1 MSLPFGRY
9 QLLRKI
15 ASGGMG
21 QVFLARAEGAQGF
34 EKLLVIK
41 RVLPHLVEDEDFLDM
56 FLDEARIAASLN
68 HPNLVQIFE
77 LGEANDATYLAMEY
91 VPGEDLRRV
100 ERRARTEGKGLP
112 VGIALR
118 IVSDAAAGLHYAHQ
132 ARDGKGQ
139 PLQLVHR
146 DVSPQNILVGY
157 SGAVKLIDFGVAKA
171 AGRSQQTASGVLKGK
186 FPYLSPEQAAGKVID
201 HRSDQF
207 ALGIVLWEILT
218 GQRLFKDDSD
228 LATLR
233 RVQECHVPPPSSLEP
248 AVPKALDAIVLRA
261 LAKSPDDRF
270 QDCGAFRLALEELAI
285 SRALPASSAHLTA
298 FMGELYAQ
306 RIAAESSPE
315 KLDELSSNAAL
326 DDLPTP
332 SRPTQAGRDKTVASR
347 PGRGPTQAAPRP
359 DQKPRRTAL
368 VGVGVA
374 VLAIAGTVAWVAHA
388 RGGTPPPAPVA
399 TSTAPTGTATSTTA
413 QPQTPLSAP
422 LPVLAPPATLTLQ
435 TEPSGAEVEIDG
447 KPRGKTP
454 LTLQVEKDASLSATL
469 HLAGYEPLTTTLT
482 ADQAPTRTVTLERRP
497 PVHHSSPL
505 RIKTGR

>member
-1 MSLPFGRY
+1 
-9 QLLRKI
+9 
-15 ASGGMG
+15 MG

-41 RVLPHLVEDEDFLDM
+41 RVLPHLVEDEDFLEM
-56 FLDEARIAASLN
+56 FLDEARIAAGLN

-77 LGEANDATYLAMEY
+77 LDEANGATYLAMEY

-186 FPYLSPEQAAGKVID
+186 FPYLSPEQAAGKPID

-218 GQRLFKDDSD
+218 GQRLFKDESD

-233 RVQECHVPPPSSLEP
+233 RVQECHVPAPSSIDP
-248 AVPKALDAIVLRA
+248 AIPQALDAIVLRA
-261 LAKSPDDRF
+261 LSKSVDARF
-270 QDCGAFRLALEELAI
+270 KDCGAFRLALEELAMAQ
-285 SRALPASSAHLTA
+285 ALPASSAHLTA
-298 FMGELYAQ
+298 FMSELYAE
-306 RIAAESSPE
+306 RIATETSPQSM
-315 KLDELSSNAAL
+315 DELSSNAQM

-332 SRPTQAGRDKTVASR
+332 TRPTQAGREKTVASR

-359 DQKPRRTAL
+359 SERRRGGTYAL
-368 VGVGVA
+368 VGVA
-374 VLAIAGTVAWVAHA
+374 VLAIAGTVAWVAH
-388 RGGTPPPAPVA
+388 GHGTTSTPPAELPRVVPAA
-399 TSTAPTGTATSTTA
+399 QQAATGTGS
-413 QPQTPLSAP
+413 QPGETQLAPP
-422 LPVLAPPATLTLQ
+422 LPVLAPPTSVTLRTD
-435 TEPSGAEVEIDG
+435 PPGAEVEVDG
-447 KPRGKTP
+447 QALGRTP
-454 LTLQVEKDASLSATL
+454 LTLSLAKDAPQSATL
-469 HLAGYEPLTTTLT
+469 RLSGYEPLTTTVT
-482 ADQAPTRTVTLERRP
+482 ADQAPTRTVTLERKP
-497 PVHHSSPL
+497 PAHHSAPL